1 MKRLFFLALL
11 LLPGLAAATNARLSS
26 ADLLEIRAVIHRQ
39 LDAFRNDDATSAFEL
54 AAPSVQQT
62 FRTPE
67 RFMRVV
73 RMAYWAMVRPMKVS
87 FLEMMVLETQAVVQQ
102 LQVIDRSG
110 TVWLAYYAMERQQ
123 DGSWRAS
130 GCHLVQPRT
139 VSASLA
145 LQ

>member
-1 MKRLFFLALL
+1 MKKLLFLALL
-11 LLPGLAAATNARLSS
+11 LIPGLAAATGARLSS
-26 ADLLEIRAVIHRQ
+26 ADLVEIRAVINRQ
-39 LDAFRNDDATSAFEL
+39 LDAFRNDDAQRAFEL

-67 RFMRVV
+67 RFMSVV
-73 RMAYWAMVRPMKVS
+73 RMAYWAMVRPMKIS
-87 FLEMMVLETQAVVQQ
+87 FLELMVLEAQAAVQQ

-110 TVWLAYYAMERQQ
+110 TVWLAYYAMERQH

-145 LQ
+145 LE